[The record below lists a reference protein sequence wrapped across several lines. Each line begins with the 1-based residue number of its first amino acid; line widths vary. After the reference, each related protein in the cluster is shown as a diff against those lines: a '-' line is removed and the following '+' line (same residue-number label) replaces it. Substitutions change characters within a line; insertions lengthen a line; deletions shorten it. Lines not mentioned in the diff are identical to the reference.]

1 MEGVATVQ
9 ERIAQNRDILDRY
22 AVSRL
27 SVFGSFARA
36 EEGARDIDLLVEF
49 KETPTL
55 VEFIQLQDLLSD
67 LVGMPVDL
75 VSRKACSERFL
86 RNIEGDMF
94 HVA

>member
-1 MEGVATVQ
+1 
-9 ERIAQNRDILDRY
+9 
-22 AVSRL
+22 
-27 SVFGSFARA
+27 
-36 EEGARDIDLLVEF
+36 
-49 KETPTL
+49 
-55 VEFIQLQDLLSD
+55 LLSD